1 MAAATATDVLANY
14 RDSKKNLDK
23 LATAARKQ
31 MQARFT
37 ELLAEAAGI
46 QADFKNDFGVNP
58 ELPATVKTFTLGEK
72 KKAEPTDAVAN
83 GKKIGGLRRSLTA
96 AIKNGETTRIA
107 EISAQLA
114 ALGIDVAAPEAPAP
128 APKPTPVAAAEPEGD
143 DEENGSGADPVDGEP
158 GGTGIEDF

>member
-1 MAAATATDVLANY
+1 MAAATAVDVLANY

-23 LATAARKQ
+23 LAAAARKQ

-72 KKAEPTDAVAN
+72 KKTAPTVAVAN
-83 GKKIGGLRRSLTA
+83 GKKIGGLRRSLAA
-96 AIKNGETTRIA
+96 AIKNGETARVTQISIA
-107 EISAQLA
+107 LA
-114 ALGIDVAAPEAPAP
+114 ALGVDVAAPEQPEL
-128 APKPTPVAAAEPEGD
+128 TSERELDLEPIAGD
-143 DEENGSGADPVDGEP
+143 PDEDDNSA
-158 GGTGIEDF
+158 F

>member
-58 ELPATVKTFTLGEK
+58 ELPATVKTFTLGDK

-83 GKKIGGLRRSLTA
+83 GKKVGGVRHQERRDHSHC
-96 AIKNGETTRIA
+96 RD
-107 EISAQLA
+107 
-114 ALGIDVAAPEAPAP
+114 LGS
-128 APKPTPVAAAEPEGD
+128 T
-143 DEENGSGADPVDGEP
+143 GSSG
-158 GGTGIEDF
+158 

>member
-31 MQARFT
+31 LQARFT

-72 KKAEPTDAVAN
+72 KKADPTDAVAN
-83 GKKIGGLRRSLTA
+83 GKKVGGLRRSLTA

-143 DEENGSGADPVDGEP
+143 DEENGPGADPVDGEP

>member
-72 KKAEPTDAVAN
+72 KKADPTDAVAN
-83 GKKIGGLRRSLTA
+83 GKKVGGLRRSLTA

-143 DEENGSGADPVDGEP
+143 DEENGPGADPVDGEP